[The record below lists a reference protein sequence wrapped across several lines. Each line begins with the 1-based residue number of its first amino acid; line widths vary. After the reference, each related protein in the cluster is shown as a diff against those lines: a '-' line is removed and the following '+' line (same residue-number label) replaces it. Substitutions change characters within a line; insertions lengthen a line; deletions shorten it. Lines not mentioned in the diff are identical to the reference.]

1 MLSRYQKT
9 VLPASGVNHLDGFN
23 AESNSPPGVNGV
35 LGKENKG
42 WREEKQER
50 DQNQIYNTRILVLST
65 GDGLY
70 LYTLEDV
77 VRICTGNHHV
87 HSVVRF

>member
-65 GDGLY
+65 GDGFVPVHLG
-70 LYTLEDV
+70 
-77 VRICTGNHHV
+77 RCCTNLHWQP
-87 HSVVRF
+87 SCAFCC

>member
-35 LGKENKG
+35 LEKENKG
-42 WREEKQER
+42 
-50 DQNQIYNTRILVLST
+50 
-65 GDGLY
+65 
-70 LYTLEDV
+70 
-77 VRICTGNHHV
+77 
-87 HSVVRF
+87 